1 MTKRQPVRG
10 EYLVAEHDQP
20 LIAIPVEENGR
31 EVTYSVVDDAV
42 ADAVLPRSVEDA
54 LSLAG
59 AWSDLD
65 WDETVAA
72 LDLIRHESRPTPPI
86 DDLDD
91 L

>member
-1 MTKRQPVRG
+1 MTKQQPVRG

-31 EVTYSVVDDAV
+31 VVTYYFVEDTV
-42 ADAVLPRSVEDA
+42 ADAVLPRSTQEA
-54 LSLAG
+54 LSVIG

-65 WDETVAA
+65 WDEMVDA
-72 LDLIRHESRPTPPI
+72 LDRIRHESPPTPPI

>member
-10 EYLVAEHDQP
+10 EYLVVEHDRP

-31 EVTYSVVDDAV
+31 EVTYYFVDDAV

-65 WDETVAA
+65 WDETAAA
-72 LDLIRHESRPTPPI
+72 LDRIRHANPPSPPI